1 LTADE
6 VTGVTN
12 AEDVIHAYCRKFG
25 LYVAERGPAPSSAD
39 SEEALATADE
49 LIALAREKPNALYQ
63 QQDPMKLVLNDLAE
77 DLQGT
82 HCGAGIEHK
91 IEDALAALPP

>member
-1 LTADE
+1 MTADE

-12 AEDVIHAYCRKFG
+12 AENEIHAYCRKFG

-39 SEEALATADE
+39 TEEALATADR

-63 QQDPMKLVLNDLAE
+63 QDPVRLVLDDLAE

-91 IEDALAALPP
+91 IEQALATVPP